1 MTEIQKLNRDAKCRK
16 QQFLEDFKATNNGDS
31 TTMALVQRISQQII
45 NAIKT

>member
-1 MTEIQKLNRDAKCRK
+1 MPRVPQTAG
-16 QQFLEDFKATNNGDS
+16 FKATNNGDS